1 MKIRFIVFLFLQSI
15 VFPSDMDPTAVD
27 IMRRIKSAP
36 KPKSSVSEIRL
47 EIIRKKAGIEKRRIR
62 SFTRY
67 EKQFFSGDYKKKQL
81 LRFQEPKSVQGTT
94 LLSWTK
100 INGTTEQWFFLP
112 KLKASKQ
119 IKTREKGKSFMG
131 TDFIYEDLENRE
143 IKDDSLT
150 LEGLEMIDGYSCY
163 VVRTFPRI
171 ESSYWGT
178 KVYVDEKIWQIR
190 KIEFLEDENK
200 MEKTLYI
207 RGYSEESGFWSP
219 TVLKMTR
226 VNGNHTIMTIDSFK
240 PNADLDDQIFT
251 ESFLNRSE

>member
-1 MKIRFIVFLFLQSI
+1 
-15 VFPSDMDPTAVD
+15 
-27 IMRRIKSAP
+27 
-36 KPKSSVSEIRL
+36 
-47 EIIRKKAGIEKRRIR
+47 
-62 SFTRY
+62 
-67 EKQFFSGDYKKKQL
+67 
-81 LRFQEPKSVQGTT
+81 
-94 LLSWTK
+94 
-100 INGTTEQWFFLP
+100 
-112 KLKASKQ
+112 
-119 IKTREKGKSFMG
+119 MG

-240 PNADLDDQIFT
+240 PNAGLDDQIFT

>member
-1 MKIRFIVFLFLQSI
+1 MKIRFIAFLFLQSI
-15 VFPSDMDPTAVD
+15 VFPSDMNLTAID

-36 KPKSSVSEIRL
+36 KPKSSISDIRL
-47 EIIRKKAGIEKRRIR
+47 EIIRKKAGKEKRRIR

-81 LRFQEPKSVQGTT
+81 IRFKEPKSVQGTA

-100 INGTTEQWFFLP
+100 FNGTTKQWFFLP
-112 KLKASKQ
+112 KLKTSKQ
-119 IKTREKGKSFMG
+119 IKTKEKGRSFMG

-150 LEGLEMIDGYSCY
+150 LEGIEIIDGYSCY
-163 VVRTFPRI
+163 VIRTLPKI
-171 ESSYWGT
+171 ESTYWGT
-178 KVYVDEKIWQIR
+178 KVYVDEKILQIR
-190 KIEFLEDENK
+190 KVEFLVDDNK
-200 MEKTLYI
+200 LEKTLYI

-219 TVLKMTR
+219 TILKMAR
-226 VNGNHTIMTIDSFK
+226 VNGNHTTMTIASFM
-240 PNADLDDQIFT
+240 PNAGLDDQIFT